1 TGAPALFPLMAALFY
16 EPFLWILAL
25 IGVVILI
32 ARLEMTYTERFLF
45 FWVVVGVLLFIIYP
59 GAGADAALWL
69 VVPLI
74 GLASV
79 TVDELFIEG
88 RTPLLYWLQEP
99 ENFWQN
105 HGWVR
110 WMLAAITLS
119 LLLVFSV
126 HVQTVARALMTIPS
140 EVDVFSILGGPAYIN
155 LRYSLIWVGIV
166 PLFIIIGFFLTG
178 SIWGNRLP
186 VQGAGLG
193 FFAFMLL
200 TNLGSGW
207 NAAVTFA
214 DDPREFWHVTAAASE
229 VRYLRETLHDLTMRD
244 SFGFKNLPL
253 TILVDNDIIQPDGLL
268 MWELREFSRVK
279 YASDIASVRGDQIII
294 LPANFTEPDLG
305 GAYVGQDFILERF
318 WDVRTIRPS
327 TFFAWWLQ
335 RQTLPEPAPQVSS
348 AVILWLRQDVY
359 NGIPPS
365 ERP

>member
-1 TGAPALFPLMAALFY
+1 
-16 EPFLWILAL
+16 
-25 IGVVILI
+25 
-32 ARLEMTYTERFLF
+32 
-45 FWVVVGVLLFIIYP
+45 
-59 GAGADAALWL
+59 
-69 VVPLI
+69 
-74 GLASV
+74 
-79 TVDELFIEG
+79 ELFIEG

-229 VRYLRETLHDLTMRD
+229 VHYLRETLHDLTMRD
-244 SFGFKNLPL
+244 SFGFKNLPI
-253 TILVDNDIIQPDGLL
+253 TILVDDDVIQPDGLL

-279 YASDIASVRGDQIII
+279 YVSDIGSVRGDQIII
-294 LPANFTEPDLG
+294 LPANFTEP
-305 GAYVGQDFILERF
+305 
-318 WDVRTIRPS
+318 
-327 TFFAWWLQ
+327 
-335 RQTLPEPAPQVSS
+335 
-348 AVILWLRQDVY
+348 
-359 NGIPPS
+359 
-365 ERP
+365 